1 MRLKHVARARFD
13 CRAANASVD
22 ADYSAAAVQQA
33 TVAVGED
40 AMSGRASK
48 RSVQKTREGAA
59 YFLGELLTLG
69 TRTTEA
75 QGWKRRSLTT
85 NWGY

>member
-1 MRLKHVARARFD
+1 MTTLL
-13 CRAANASVD
+13 
-22 ADYSAAAVQQA
+22 
-33 TVAVGED
+33 TVLPKQCLQLAYV
-40 AMSGRASK
+40 RIK
-48 RSVQKTREGAA
+48 RSVQKPREGAV

-85 NWGY
+85 NCGY

>member
-1 MRLKHVARARFD
+1 
-13 CRAANASVD
+13 
-22 ADYSAAAVQQA
+22 
-33 TVAVGED
+33 
-40 AMSGRASK
+40 K
-48 RSVQKTREGAA
+48 RSVQKPREGAV

-85 NWGY
+85 NCGY